1 MGGLEPN
8 PPGGV
13 DLLLPTLVTWL
24 LTMLCK
30 SHYFANPY
38 FVSKLVEVLFVVNPA
53 VQEKRGELYAL
64 LMLHPICS
72 EFLPSTLMRFY
83 TKVEQRGSSMMMN
96 DTTIL
101 LDESLDAL

>member
-8 PPGGV
+8 PQV
-13 DLLLPTLVTWL
+13 VSTYCSPTLVTWL
-24 LTMLCK
+24 LTMLCN

-72 EFLPSTLMRFY
+72 EFLPSALMRFC
-83 TKVEQRGSSMMMN
+83 TKVEQTGSSMMMN
-96 DTTIL
+96 DTTFL